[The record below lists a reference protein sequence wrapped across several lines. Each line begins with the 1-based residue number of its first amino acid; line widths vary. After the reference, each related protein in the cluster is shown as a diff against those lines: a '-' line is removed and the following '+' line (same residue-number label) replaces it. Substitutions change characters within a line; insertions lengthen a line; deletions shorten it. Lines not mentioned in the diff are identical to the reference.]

1 MTSVPVFPE
10 FRKIELTDKELFGDY
25 FSKHPHESSELTF
38 TNFFIWRD
46 CDRSQLTSINGN
58 LCVAARPENEP
69 PYFFEPFGENNIEGT
84 IKICLSHITRFSRV
98 SEKFVKEHFEGKPGY
113 KIEPVRD
120 NSDYLY
126 GTEDLIALKGKKYD
140 GKRNKIKRFLK
151 NNIPIYQELS
161 DELVPDCLKLL
172 AKWGK
177 SKAPAVCLDEPVK
190 EALRNLLALGVE
202 GAVIKINGSVE
213 AFTIG
218 EALNGDTAVVYIEV
232 ANTDIDGLAQYINQ
246 QFCRNAWSQYTY
258 INREQDLGDAGL
270 RRAKLSYHPV
280 KLIDKYDVTLAKP

>member
-10 FRKIELTDKELFGDY
+10 FRNITMADKGSFDAF
-25 FSKHPHESSELTF
+25 FSKHPHGSSELTF

-58 LCVAARPENEP
+58 LCVIARPENEP
-69 PYFFEPFGENNIEGT
+69 PYFFEPFGENNIDGT
-84 IKICLSHITRFSRV
+84 INACLSHIPKFSRV
-98 SEKFVKEHFEGKPGY
+98 SEKFVKEHFEGRAGF

-126 GTEDLIALKGKKYD
+126 RTEDLIALKGKKYD

-161 DELVPDCLKLL
+161 EELVPDCLKLL
-172 AKWGK
+172 AKWGR

-190 EALRNLLALGVE
+190 EALRNMQGLGVE
-202 GAVIKINGSVE
+202 GAAVKINGRVE

-218 EALNGDTAVVYIEV
+218 EALNDDTAVVYVEV
-232 ANTDIDGLAQYINQ
+232 ANPDIDGLAQYINQ
-246 QFCRNAWSQYTY
+246 QFCRNAWVRFTY
-258 INREQDLGDAGL
+258 VNREQDLGDAGL

-280 KLIDKYDVTLAKP
+280 KLIDKFDVILM